1 MLCSYLKLSPP
12 GYSIVL
18 LQIHVECESLEQ
30 EDRSSSFSSPI
41 FDDDAKVKVFS
52 LPRST
57 LAPSSFPEGSR
68 CSSDNRARSSLGQV
82 SISEQFLLRRF
93 FFPPQMIFSPP
104 PPSLSL
110 SISQTRFLSPHEAL
124 QIHTHSGPSEKSAE
138 LSARMCRLV

>member
-68 CSSDNRARSSLGQV
+68 CSSDNRARSSVGKV

-104 PPSLSL
+104 PLSLSL
-110 SISQTRFLSPHEAL
+110 SHKHAFFLHTRHFKYT
-124 QIHTHSGPSEKSAE
+124 HTQGRARSRPSCQLA
-138 LSARMCRLV
+138 CVD

>member
-68 CSSDNRARSSLGQV
+68 CSSDNRARSSVGKV

-104 PPSLSL
+104 PPLSLSL
-110 SISQTRFLSPHEAL
+110 YLTNTLSFSTRDTSNT
-124 QIHTHSGPSEKSAE
+124 HTLRAE
-138 LSARMCRLV
+138 REVGRAVSSHV